1 MVASWVPWVSTRVPR
16 YPDIPTL
23 KRLIR
28 PISANP
34 CTSPEF
40 FFDLL
45 DQTSTFH
52 CQLSHSHTRRLHNLP
67 IMAATFNIQKPYVL
81 TSLPRPLNQQGDSS
95 YQVGDVWGQQQGS
108 KKRKRSELA
117 VGIDGEALNLYDV
130 SLGTQP
136 PMGINLL
143 TIHRCRLQD

>member
-1 MVASWVPWVSTRVPR
+1 MDWDP
-16 YPDIPTL
+16 
-23 KRLIR
+23 IR
-28 PISANP
+28 PIRANP

-40 FFDLL
+40 FSDL
-45 DQTSTFH
+45 QSKHQHSTVVE
-52 CQLSHSHTRRLHNLP
+52 SPRRLHYLP

-81 TSLPRPLNQQGDSS
+81 TSLPRPLNQHSTDSS

-130 SLGTQP
+130 SL
-136 PMGINLL
+136 
-143 TIHRCRLQD
+143 